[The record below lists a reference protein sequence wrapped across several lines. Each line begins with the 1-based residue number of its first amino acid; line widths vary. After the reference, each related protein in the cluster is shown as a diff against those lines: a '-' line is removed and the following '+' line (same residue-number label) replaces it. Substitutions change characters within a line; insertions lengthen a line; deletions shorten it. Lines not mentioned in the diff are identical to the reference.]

1 MVKTNSEVR
10 QYRIRDYGTIP
21 VPEIAVSDIE
31 NFRHIANRSIQDL
44 CNKKN
49 SNLLIFPDVEH
60 LLKNGIGEQTI
71 CTLDDTQ
78 LQAGDLMGFIG
89 RGNSQL
95 TINSRFAAEDQEDYF
110 LHYMVQRVFD
120 INLFDL
126 KHASSKNRIFDFLTL
141 LFPYYLKRALK
152 QGIYKKYKTIAHNDA
167 NVKGGIDISK
177 QIRLNT
183 PFTGRIA
190 YSVKEFSY
198 DNELTQ
204 LIRHTIECIRTT
216 PQTSVL
222 KADPDTEAFVLQIC
236 QITPSYS
243 LLARRKIISSN
254 LRPVTHPYYVAY
266 RELQKLCIQILTHRG
281 LKYGQNKD
289 DIYGLLFSG
298 SWLWEE
304 FLYKTLLHDC
314 GFRHP
319 QNRLGK
325 GSIYLFEKAPSSEM
339 ERYSRCKRYPD
350 YIKEDFILDAKYKKL
365 DSGHIN
371 RDDMHQLI
379 SYMYVEQ
386 ASKGGFIHP
395 QQTTQI
401 QPVVRTLGAL
411 RGYGG
416 TIYLI
421 GVPIPTDAKSY
432 QDFIEQMQ
440 QVQQR
445 LKQNI
450 KRLEINTFNE

>member
-1 MVKTNSEVR
+1 MVKTNPEVR

-31 NFRHIANRSIQDL
+31 NFQHFANRSIQDL

-95 TINSRFAAEDQEDYF
+95 TISSRFAVADQEDYF

-126 KHASSKNRIFDFLTL
+126 KHASSQNRIFDFLTL

-204 LIRHTIECIRTT
+204 LIRHTIEYIRTT

-325 GSIYLFEKAPSSEM
+325 GSIYLFEKATSSEM

-350 YIKEDFILDAKYKKL
+350 YIKEL

-440 QVQQR
+440 QALQR

>member
-1 MVKTNSEVR
+1 MKTNSEVR
-10 QYRIRDYGTIP
+10 QYRIQDYGAIP
-21 VPEIAVSDIE
+21 VPKIAASDIE
-31 NFRHIANRSIQDL
+31 NFRHFANHSIQDL
-44 CNKKN
+44 CNNKN
-49 SNLLIFPDVEH
+49 SNLLIFPNVEH
-60 LLKNGIGEQTI
+60 LLKNSIGEQTI

-95 TINSRFAAEDQEDYF
+95 TICSRFATEDQKDYF

-126 KHASSKNRIFDFLTL
+126 KHASSQNRIFDFLSF

-204 LIRHTIECIRTT
+204 LIRHTIEYIRTT
-216 PQTSVL
+216 PQASVL
-222 KADPDTEAFVLQIC
+222 KADPDTASFVLQIC

-243 LLARRKIISSN
+243 LLARRKIINSN
-254 LRPVTHPYYVAY
+254 LRPVTHPYYTAY
-266 RELQKLCIQILTHRG
+266 RELQKLCIQILTYRG

-325 GSIYLFEKAPSSEM
+325 GSIYLFEKTVTPET
-339 ERYSRCKRYPD
+339 EKFSRCKRYPD
-350 YIKEDFILDAKYKKL
+350 YIKEDFILDAKYKRL
-365 DSGHIN
+365 ESGAVDRN
-371 RDDMHQLI
+371 DMHQLI
-379 SYMYVEQ
+379 SYMHVEQ
-386 ASKGGFIHP
+386 ASKGGFIYP
-395 QQTTQI
+395 QQGTQT
-401 QPVVRTLGAL
+401 QPIVRVLGVL

-416 TIYLI
+416 TIHLI
-421 GVPIPTDAKSY
+421 GVPIPTLAKSY
-432 QDFIEQMQ
+432 PEFIEEMQ
-440 QVQQR
+440 QTLQK
-445 LKQNI
+445 LKQAIMNPQ
-450 KRLEINTFNE
+450 LSTLNE

>member
-1 MVKTNSEVR
+1 M
-10 QYRIRDYGTIP
+10 
-21 VPEIAVSDIE
+21 SDIE

-95 TINSRFAAEDQEDYF
+95 TISSRFATADQEDYF

-216 PQTSVL
+216 PQAYVL

-254 LRPVTHPYYVAY
+254 LRRMPCLGVSTA
-266 RELQKLCIQILTHRG
+266 T
-281 LKYGQNKD
+281 
-289 DIYGLLFSG
+289 
-298 SWLWEE
+298 
-304 FLYKTLLHDC
+304 FL
-314 GFRHP
+314 
-319 QNRLGK
+319 
-325 GSIYLFEKAPSSEM
+325 E
-339 ERYSRCKRYPD
+339 
-350 YIKEDFILDAKYKKL
+350 
-365 DSGHIN
+365 
-371 RDDMHQLI
+371 
-379 SYMYVEQ
+379 
-386 ASKGGFIHP
+386 
-395 QQTTQI
+395 
-401 QPVVRTLGAL
+401 
-411 RGYGG
+411 
-416 TIYLI
+416 
-421 GVPIPTDAKSY
+421 
-432 QDFIEQMQ
+432 
-440 QVQQR
+440 
-445 LKQNI
+445 
-450 KRLEINTFNE
+450 